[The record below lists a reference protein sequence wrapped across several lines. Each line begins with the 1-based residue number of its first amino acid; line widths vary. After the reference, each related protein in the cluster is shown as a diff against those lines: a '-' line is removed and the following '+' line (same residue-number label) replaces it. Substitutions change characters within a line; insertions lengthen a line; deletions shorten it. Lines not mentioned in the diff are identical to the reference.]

1 MKRALRGISLLPML
15 MLTTV
20 WVMLMGQITLGNVI
34 AGVLVAFF
42 VQLVFPL
49 PSVTIGVR
57 FRPISFL
64 ILSVRFLWD
73 MATASVQVAW
83 LAVRPGPT
91 VHGVVVDLRLRSD
104 NDLFQTITAEM
115 VALVPGTVVIDLD
128 SERRLLT
135 LHVIDVTTRQ
145 EAEQIRHRVLAQEA
159 RVLRAFDPDP
169 EVVLNP
175 KRRREVTGR

>member
-1 MKRALRGISLLPML
+1 MRRALRGVSLAPLL

-20 WVMLMGQITLGNVI
+20 WVLLMGEVTVGNIV
-34 AGVLVAFF
+34 AGLLVAFV

-49 PSVTIGVR
+49 PSVTLGVH
-57 FRPISFL
+57 FRPVAFL
-64 ILSVRFLWD
+64 ILSARFLWD
-73 MATASVQVAW
+73 MATASIQVAW
-83 LAVRPGPT
+83 LAVRPGPV

-128 SERRLLT
+128 GERRILT
-135 LHVIDVTTRQ
+135 LHLLDVTTRQ
-145 EAEQIRHRVLAQEA
+145 EAEVIRHRVLAQEA

-169 EVVLNP
+169 DAVLNP
-175 KRRREVTGR
+175 RRRREVTDA

>member
-1 MKRALRGISLLPML
+1 MRQLRGIHWLPLL
-15 MLTTV
+15 MLTVV
-20 WVMLMGQITLGNVI
+20 WVMLMGEVSVGNVL
-34 AGVLVAFF
+34 AGVLVAFL

-49 PSVTIGVR
+49 PSVTLGVH
-57 FRPISFL
+57 FRPVAFVVL
-64 ILSVRFLWD
+64 AVRFLWD
-73 MATASVQVAW
+73 MTTASVQVAW

-91 VHGVVVDLRLRSD
+91 VSGVVVDLRLRSD

-128 SERRLLT
+128 GERRLLT

-145 EAEQIRHRVLAQEA
+145 QAEVVRHRVLAQEA

-169 EVVLNP
+169 DAVLNP
-175 KRRREVTGR
+175 RRRREVTG

>member
-1 MKRALRGISLLPML
+1 MRALRGLRWVPTVLL
-15 MLTTV
+15 TVV
-20 WVMLMGQITLGNVI
+20 WVMLMGQITLGNVL

-49 PSVTIGVR
+49 PSVVVGMR
-57 FRPISFL
+57 FRPVAFL
-64 ILSVRFLWD
+64 VLATRFLWD
-73 MATASVQVAW
+73 MSIASVQVAW

-91 VHGVVVDLRLRSD
+91 VHGVVVDLRLKSD

-128 SERRLLT
+128 GERRILT
-135 LHVIDVTTRQ
+135 LHLLDVTTRQ
-145 EAEQIRHRVLAQEA
+145 QAEVLRRRVMAQEA

-169 EVVLNP
+169 DLVLNP
-175 KRRREVTGR
+175 RRRREVNS